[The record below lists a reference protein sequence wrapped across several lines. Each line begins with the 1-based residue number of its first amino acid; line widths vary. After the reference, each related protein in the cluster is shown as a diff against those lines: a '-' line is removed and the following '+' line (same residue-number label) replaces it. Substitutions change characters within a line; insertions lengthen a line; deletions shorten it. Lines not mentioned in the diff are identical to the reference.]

1 MSGEEHEKKPARRQ
15 FVTRSRLG
23 CSNCKDRRIRCDEK
37 RPQCSNCVNMAKACS
52 YGPAKVPLRDR
63 RAQLRSSDQTPW
75 IVQNSSPES
84 WPNVTTQVTE
94 TRERRSAPW
103 KWIELERMNT
113 FEAFPIV
120 MPLRSKE
127 LLYYFR
133 QVGES
138 FTVPSEQQP
147 EQQPRQRLD
156 DCMSSAVQDPFTLRN
171 MLLIAGIHYAWN
183 LGDLQ
188 TFEPTFLSHKIK
200 AIRLVNEGLN
210 TLSDEEDY
218 LSCANYIITLSFTE
232 ASTSICGSC
241 CLGNFRVAEAHLKGL
256 MRFIDAHRPDEESSS
271 SQDAIKRELTD
282 RYLILAY
289 NFVHSLKSRLD
300 DFLASTAIIENISRD
315 SDPKGLARV
324 LHRWHVQEATGLA
337 FRLKT
342 IRLFPYF
349 FSSAIVTKYPRHVDV
364 SDIISCL
371 AQITK
376 QHDARFAG
384 FEAAYDARSR
394 YELWDSGGPSRLLS
408 AVVNAHLDSISNEPP
423 LSSHSNVGFASSWS
437 GFCVAI
443 GMYLTS
449 VLGVWNQGS
458 PAESSLLQHV
468 LLILKQDLETSW
480 LNFKARSKESRALW
494 IWKWFAGA
502 LTIAHVQPKD
512 CDRRFRELSV
522 EFLSLVEHCRG
533 VIRKGSEHWPEV
545 KAMLH
550 RVVWPHELPKELE
563 VIKFWNNPILGSLS
577 P

>member
-1 MSGEEHEKKPARRQ
+1 
-15 FVTRSRLG
+15 
-23 CSNCKDRRIRCDEK
+23 
-37 RPQCSNCVNMAKACS
+37 MAKACS

-63 RAQLRSSDQTPW
+63 RAQLRSSDQSPW
-75 IVQNSSPES
+75 IVQNSSPQNWS
-84 WPNVTTQVTE
+84 DVATQVSKM
-94 TRERRSAPW
+94 REPWNPAPW
-103 KWIELERMNT
+103 KLIELERMNT
-113 FEAFPIV
+113 FDAFPIM

-127 LLYYFR
+127 LFHYFR
-133 QVGES
+133 QVGEA
-138 FTVPSEQQP
+138 FIVPSEQQP
-147 EQQPRQRLD
+147 EQQLD

-188 TFEPTFLSHKIK
+188 TFEPTFLSHKIQ
-200 AIRLVNEGLN
+200 AIRLVKEGL
-210 TLSDEEDY
+210 SIPSKGKDY
-218 LSCANYIITLSFTE
+218 TSCANYIITLSFTE
-232 ASTSICGSC
+232 ASTSICGSVSRINNC

-256 MRFIDAHRPDEESSS
+256 MRFIDAHRADEQDLCSE
-271 SQDAIKRELTD
+271 DAIKRELTD

-300 DFLASTAIIENISRD
+300 DFLTSTAIVENISRD

-364 SDIISCL
+364 SDIVSCL

-376 QHDARFAG
+376 QHDARFLG
-384 FEAAYDARSR
+384 SETAYDARSR

-408 AVVNAHLDSISNEPP
+408 AVVSAHLDSISNEPP
-423 LSSHSNVGFASSWS
+423 LASQANPAFVSSWS

-449 VLGVWNQGS
+449 VLGIWNQGS
-458 PAESSLLQHV
+458 PAESSLLHHI

-480 LNFKARSKESRALW
+480 LNFKARSKESQALW

-502 LTIAHVQPKD
+502 LTIAHVQPND
-512 CDRRFRELSV
+512 CDKRFRELSV
-522 EFLSLVEHCRG
+522 EFLSLVAHCRS
-533 VIRKGSEHWPEV
+533 VIRQDSEHWVEV
-545 KAMLH
+545 KAFLH
-550 RVVWPHELPKELE
+550 QVVWPNELPKEMEL
-563 VIKFWNNPILGSLS
+563 IKFWNNPILGYLS
-577 P
+577 S

>member
-1 MSGEEHEKKPARRQ
+1 
-15 FVTRSRLG
+15 
-23 CSNCKDRRIRCDEK
+23 
-37 RPQCSNCVNMAKACS
+37 MAKACS

-63 RAQLRSSDQTPW
+63 RAQLQSSDQAPW
-75 IVQNSSPES
+75 IVQNSSPQTWS
-84 WPNVTTQVTE
+84 NAAAQVSVTGE
-94 TRERRSAPW
+94 GRNPAPW
-103 KWIELERMNT
+103 KFIELERMNT
-113 FEAFPIV
+113 FGAFPIT

-127 LLYYFR
+127 LLHYFR
-133 QVGES
+133 QVGEA
-138 FTVPSEQQP
+138 FTMPSEQQP
-147 EQQPRQRLD
+147 VQQLD
-156 DCMSSAVQDPFTLRN
+156 DCMSSAVQDPFALRN

-188 TFEPTFLSHKIK
+188 TFEPTFLSHKIQ
-200 AIRLVNEGLN
+200 AIQLVNEK
-210 TLSDEEDY
+210 LSSPSDGKDY
-218 LSCANYIITLSFTE
+218 MSCANYIITLSFTE
-232 ASTSICGSC
+232 C

-256 MRFIDAHRPDEESSS
+256 MRFIDAHRANEQDLSSE
-271 SQDAIKRELTD
+271 DAIKRELTD

-300 DFLASTAIIENISRD
+300 DFLASTAIVENISRD

-324 LHRWHVQEATGLA
+324 LHRWHIQEATGLA

-364 SDIISCL
+364 SNILSCL

-384 FEAAYDARSR
+384 SEATYDAHSR

-408 AVVNAHLDSISNEPP
+408 AVVNAHLDSISIEPSLVSQANP
-423 LSSHSNVGFASSWS
+423 GFVSSWS

-449 VLGVWNQGS
+449 VLGIWNQGS
-458 PAESSLLQHV
+458 PAESSLLYHV
-468 LLILKQDLETSW
+468 LLILKQDLQTSW
-480 LNFKARSKESRALW
+480 LNFKARSKESQALW

-502 LTIAHVQPKD
+502 LTIAHVQPND
-512 CDRRFRELSV
+512 CNKRFRELSV

-533 VIRKGSEHWPEV
+533 VIRQDSEHWPEV
-545 KAMLH
+545 KALLH
-550 RVVWPHELPKELE
+550 RVVWPHELPKEME
-563 VIKFWNNPILGSLS
+563 VIEFWNNPILGLLS
-577 P
+577 S